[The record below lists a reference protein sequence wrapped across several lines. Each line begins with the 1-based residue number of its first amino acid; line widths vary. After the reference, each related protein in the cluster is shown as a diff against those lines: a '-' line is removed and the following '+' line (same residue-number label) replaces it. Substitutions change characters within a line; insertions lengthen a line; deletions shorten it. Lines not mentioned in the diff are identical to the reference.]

1 MFRNRAKLLALYI
14 KAIAINLGIMFD
26 KEGIEELLIRYTEGE
41 TSTEENSV
49 VENWMEESEVNRK
62 MIQDVQMLGFAADM
76 SKVASQVN
84 EEKELAKV
92 HSKMKDKQNNRYL
105 TIGRWMQKA
114 AAVLLIPVL
123 AGWAL
128 QMYLA
133 QGSQLTPQMIE
144 VKTSPGMTASVTLP
158 DSSVVIL
165 NSSSTLTY
173 SSLFI
178 GETRE
183 VNLSGEA
190 YFSVKKDEKKRFIVN
205 TPHGTSVAVYGT
217 EFNVDAYKDSKEVLA
232 TLVTGKVGFSFQRNG
247 NTKELVMNPGQKAA
261 YDVEQET
268 VKLSKANIDVET
280 SWKDGRL
287 YFYDTPFEQ
296 VLKSLSKRY
305 GVVFVFKKESLK
317 KNSFTGV
324 FVNQRLERILEHFRL
339 ASGIKFRY
347 IEDGNIRREKQVIE
361 VY

>member
-1 MFRNRAKLLALYI
+1 MLE
-14 KAIAINLGIMFD
+14 
-26 KEGIEELLIRYTEGE
+26 KEGIEELLVRYSEGE
-41 TSTEENSV
+41 TSAEENSI
-49 VENWMEESEVNRK
+49 VESWMDRSEENRK
-62 MIQDVQMLGFAADM
+62 LILDVQMLSFAADM
-76 SKVASQVN
+76 SQVASQVDK
-84 EEKELAKV
+84 EEELTKL
-92 HSKMKDKQNNRYL
+92 HSKMRGKQSNRYL
-105 TIGRWMQKA
+105 TIGRWMQRA

-128 QMYLA
+128 QMYIA
-133 QGSQLTPQMIE
+133 QEPQLTPQMIE

-190 YFSVKKDEKKRFIVN
+190 FFSVKKDEKKRFIVN

-247 NTKELVMNPGQKAA
+247 NMKELVMNPGQKAA